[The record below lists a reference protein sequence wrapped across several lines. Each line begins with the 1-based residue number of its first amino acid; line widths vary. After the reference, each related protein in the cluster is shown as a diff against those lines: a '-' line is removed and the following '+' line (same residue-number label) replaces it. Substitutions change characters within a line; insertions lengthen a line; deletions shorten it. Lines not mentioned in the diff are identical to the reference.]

1 MDRCFGVRN
10 ETRDRARR
18 LFYGGQVLF
27 STIKCATKVLC
38 RDGKFRNIIKR
49 EVYSSLKTEKYEV
62 YLFFDS
68 ETGKY
73 VDHPFSK
80 CTCRAGNY
88 FCGNM
93 LALFLILRLVQLR
106 HDIPFSTIQSVL
118 PAEIMLLIMYSLALS
133 CASFGRAVW
142 VCGVV
147 LQWAA
152 PVQTQQPRSPIVMWT
167 RLAIVGNLYTPKKP
181 TIYDDLLYR
190 RIHFQFWFP

>member
-1 MDRCFGVRN
+1 MSLWLYYLSPIDSVVNWNKIESGFLYALLKTIEPINERFVDRCFGVRN

-27 STIKCATKVLC
+27 STIKCATKVLR
-38 RDGKFRNIIKR
+38 RDGKYRNIIKC

-88 FCGNM
+88 FCGHM
-93 LALFLILRLVQLR
+93 LALFLFLRLVQLR

-118 PAEIMLLIMYSLALS
+118 PA
-133 CASFGRAVW
+133 
-142 VCGVV
+142 
-147 LQWAA
+147 
-152 PVQTQQPRSPIVMWT
+152 
-167 RLAIVGNLYTPKKP
+167 
-181 TIYDDLLYR
+181 
-190 RIHFQFWFP
+190 

>member
-38 RDGKFRNIIKR
+38 RDGKFRNIIKC

-93 LALFLILRLVQLR
+93 LALFLILRLVKLR
-106 HDIPFSTIQSVL
+106 PGIPFSTIQSVL
-118 PAEIMLLIMYSLALS
+118 PAEITYLDSLAIPVHLYFSGEIQGIEDGIKKLAMQVSVYLS
-133 CASFGRAVW
+133 
-142 VCGVV
+142 VC
-147 LQWAA
+147 LSAC
-152 PVQTQQPRSPIVMWT
+152 RSVCMSVCLSAYQ
-167 RLAIVGNLYTPKKP
+167 RCLYV
-181 TIYDDLLYR
+181 YMSVC
-190 RIHFQFWFP
+190 Q